1 MVVFNDQLVS
11 LPVEGRAMIIVLL
24 AVEELDVSNRGFVMC
39 VGNRLNKDR
48 NKNGSNDSCND
59 CVIKNDNDCVVAR
72 NSAITR
78 GTHFSLP

>member
-1 MVVFNDQLVS
+1 
-11 LPVEGRAMIIVLL
+11 MIIVLL
-24 AVEELDVSNRGFVMC
+24 TVEELEVSNRGFVMG

-48 NKNGSNDSCND
+48 NKDDNDDSCND